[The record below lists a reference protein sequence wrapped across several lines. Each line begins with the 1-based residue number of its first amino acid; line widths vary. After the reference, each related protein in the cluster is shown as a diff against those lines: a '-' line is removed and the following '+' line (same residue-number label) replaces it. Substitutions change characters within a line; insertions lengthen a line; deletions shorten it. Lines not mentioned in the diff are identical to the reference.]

1 MGEEDDHITPLN
13 ATGHLGIPIESRFL
27 TVTNTLHLL
36 LKPFSCPVPKGSQLL
51 LSIHVLVQFDG
62 LIAPFR
68 EQAHRPAIR
77 VI

>member
-27 TVTNTLHLL
+27 TVTNTLHLP
-36 LKPFSCPVPKGSQLL
+36 LKLFSFPVPKGSKLL

-68 EQAHRPAIR
+68 EQAHRSAIR